1 MIRAV
6 VFDVGE
12 TLVDETRSWAGW
24 ADHMGVPHFTFFAAM
39 GIVVAR
45 GWHHRQVFELV
56 RPGFDLEAASAERK
70 AAGWTYH
77 FKDSAFY
84 PDALPCLKDLRARGM
99 IIGLAGNQPED
110 AESALAALGVPASF
124 IASSA
129 GWGVEKPSPLFFEKV
144 AHAAGVPAHEIAY
157 VGDRLDNDVGPAARA
172 GMTPVFIRRGPW
184 GLAHADDSAMPE
196 AAARIES
203 LAELPAALN
212 LSGNPPSGPREDR
225 RT

>member
-45 GWHHRQVFELV
+45 GWHHRRVFDLV
-56 RPGFDLEAASAERK
+56 RPGFDHEAAAAERR
-70 AAGWTYH
+70 AGGWTYH
-77 FKDSAFY
+77 FKPSDFY
-84 PDALPCLKDLRARGM
+84 PDALPCLKDLQARGL

-110 AESALAALGVPASF
+110 AEGALAALGVPATF

-129 GWGVEKPSPLFFEKV
+129 GWGVEKPSPLFFQKV
-144 AHAAGVPAHEIAY
+144 VEAAGVPASEIAY
-157 VGDRLDNDVGPAARA
+157 VGDRLDNDVGPAAKA
-172 GMTPVFIRRGPW
+172 GMTPVFVRRGPW
-184 GLAHADDSAMPE
+184 GLAHADDPAMPDNVV
-196 AAARIES
+196 RLES
-203 LAELPAALN
+203 LSELPGKLG
-212 LSGNPPSGPREDR
+212 L
-225 RT
+225 